1 MKRPRILV
9 VEDNAPSLML
19 AEHVLLHRGYEVMT
33 ASDVD
38 EARMHIRDGSV
49 GIVLTDVQLPGGGGT
64 EVLRTIRNQPETS
77 GIPVIA
83 VTALAML
90 EDKKRLM
97 ELGFDGYISK
107 PIDVRTFVEQV
118 ESYLQ

>member
-1 MKRPRILV
+1 MKRTRILV
-9 VEDNAPSLML
+9 VEDNAPSLTL
-19 AEHVLLHRGYEVMT
+19 AEHVLLHSGYEVMT

-38 EARMHIRDGSV
+38 EACMHIVDGSV
-49 GIVLTDVQLPGGGGT
+49 GLVLTDVQLPGGGGT
-64 EVLRTIRNQPETS
+64 AVLRAIRNQPEIS

-90 EDKKRLM
+90 EDRQRLI

-107 PIDVRTFVEQV
+107 PIDIRTFVEQV
-118 ESYLQ
+118 ESYLP